1 VVETVHRPDSPRRR
15 IPRDTRAHKAISK
28 SPCAWLILYPYM
40 KRIVLYRLDVS
51 FKPSAGRVVVTK
63 LEEERAK
70 MERNGERRSLRMV
83 ASTAAHRIFR
93 VDDQIYNR

>member
-1 VVETVHRPDSPRRR
+1 MVETVHRPDSPRRR

-51 FKPSAGRVVVTK
+51 FKPSSGRVVVTK
-63 LEEERAK
+63 LEEVLAK

-83 ASTAAHRIFR
+83 ASTAAHRISR